1 MCIAMHSGQDSF
13 DPDGTQR
20 FRRKTM
26 KPSSGTF
33 WFLRIFV
40 CVVALV
46 FAVGYY
52 GHIRAQATDSNP
64 SGNGSMRVPLRPL
77 APLSSV
83 PIPPVFGMEGILAD
97 KTAAIELGKALF
109 WDMQA
114 GSDDIQACASCH
126 FNAGADSRAN
136 NEVNP
141 GQAGGDNTFQLGV
154 PMNGS
159 LGPNYHYGA
168 GTAGAG
174 FGGYHDGDFPFRK
187 LADVNDRFSVTS
199 DVNDV
204 SGSQG
209 QFGLTNDKITVDV
222 HVDPRGSV
230 NDNPSPVQGHEIDNS
245 GSDEGFTYGND
256 RPGIPTTKHGSGKTG
271 SSDGPQSSGGKSGS
285 GSATFNTN
293 SVESTTAVIDPV
305 FSYPSPTDPTKRIN
319 TRRTTGRNTP
329 SAVDAVFNFR
339 NFWDGRAQ
347 NVCNGANPFGTRDKQ
362 NHLLIVD
369 AVDGKLGPTQVN
381 MVNSALCSQSLG
393 PILSS
398 TEMSADNRN
407 FHQVG
412 KKLLARVP
420 LSNQLVDPTDSVL
433 GVFSKSPDKGLKT
446 GYAALVQKAFQP
458 EWWQFSRHICEAANG
473 NTSVTVDPANFET
486 CPAGTTDYSQMEYN
500 FSLFWGVAIQ
510 MYESTLVADQTP
522 FDKYMEQQQSYTL
535 IGDNLKN
542 QYTIQLKPGVTPYTV
557 SIIGLNPTLDA
568 SDQDMYAFDDG
579 QGAIRG
585 VGVNGGSINYAS
597 GTLTVFFGE
606 APVSLVPVQ
615 ISYSVG
621 AVPMTTGQLRGLN
634 LFQTKAGCV
643 VCHGGPELSNA
654 SVGTVT
660 GFPVER
666 MIMEDD
672 SARVYDTGYYH
683 IGVRPTAEDAGLAGN
698 DPVANLPL
706 SQAEI
711 LRQHVCDG
719 GYETVIVPGRR
730 GDGISA
736 SPMNC
741 SDDIARGGFFKAPQ
755 LRNVGLTA
763 PYFHNGSQL
772 TLEQVV
778 EFYNRGGDFNTVE
791 EVKYMDPDIEL
802 LGLTA
807 QEKIDLVDFLRNGLT
822 DPRTVAQAAP
832 FDHPQLFAP
841 NGHPHSG
848 NGYPVTPDP
857 KHPDRATDQLLEIP
871 AVGAKGGKPL
881 PTFLENMLGGQN
893 AGSN

>member
-1 MCIAMHSGQDSF
+1 
-13 DPDGTQR
+13 
-20 FRRKTM
+20 M
-26 KPSSGTF
+26 KPSSGTL

-40 CVVALV
+40 GVVALV

-52 GHIRAQATDSNP
+52 GHVRAQ
-64 SGNGSMRVPLRPL
+64 SGTGSVRVPLRPL

-83 PIPPVFGMEGILAD
+83 PIPPVFGMDGILAD
-97 KTAAIELGKALF
+97 KTAAIQLGKALF

-136 NEVNP
+136 NDVNP
-141 GQAGGDNTFQLGV
+141 GQAGGDSTFQVGV
-154 PMNGS
+154 PFNGS
-159 LGPNYHYGA
+159 FGPNYHYKA
-168 GTAGAG
+168 GTADAG

-187 LADVNDRFSVTS
+187 VADVNDRFSVTS

-204 SGSQG
+204 SGSEGVTG
-209 QFGLTNDKITVDV
+209 QTNDQITVQTETV
-222 HVDPRGSV
+222 HRGDPGNNNLSDQTDGPKTAAGGDDEGMTYGDGKPHLPSARQGGAKSSSSNGTNQSNTSRKGKVSGGSV
-230 NDNPSPVQGHEIDNS
+230 VNI
-245 GSDEGFTYGND
+245 
-256 RPGIPTTKHGSGKTG
+256 
-271 SSDGPQSSGGKSGS
+271 
-285 GSATFNTN
+285 N
-293 SVESTTAVIDPV
+293 SVETTTTVIDPV
-305 FSYPSPTDPTKRIN
+305 FSYPSEADPTQRIN
-319 TRRTTGRNTP
+319 TRRVTGRNTP

-347 NVCNGANPFGTRDKQ
+347 NVCNGANPFGTRDKKT
-362 NHLLIVD
+362 HLLVID
-369 AVDGKLGPTQVN
+369 PVDGKLGPTQVN

-393 PILSS
+393 PILSA

-420 LSNQLVDPTDSVL
+420 LANQMVDPTDSVL
-433 GVFSKSPDKGLKT
+433 GTFSKSPDKGLKT
-446 GYAALVQKAFQP
+446 SYSALIQKAFQP
-458 EWWQFSRHICEAANG
+458 EWWQFSQHICEAADG
-473 NTSVTVDPANFET
+473 STSTTIDAANFET

-522 FDKYMEQQQSYTL
+522 LDKFLEQQQTYTL

-542 QYTIQLKPGVTPYTV
+542 QYTIQLKPGITPYTLSV
-557 SIIGLNPTLDA
+557 IGLNPTLDA
-568 SDQDMYAFDDG
+568 SDQDTYAFDDG
-579 QGAIRG
+579 QGRVMG
-585 VGVNGGSINYAS
+585 GGVNGATIDYAS
-597 GTLTVFFGE
+597 GTLNIFFGD
-606 APVSLVPVQ
+606 APVSQVPIQ
-615 ISYSVG
+615 INYSIG
-621 AVPMTTGQLRGLN
+621 AVPMTEGQLRGLH

-654 SVGTVT
+654 AVGTVT

-698 DPVANLPL
+698 DPVAGLPL

-730 GDGISA
+730 GDGIA
-736 SPMNC
+736 PAPMNC
-741 SDDIARGGFFKAPQ
+741 NDDVARGGFFKAPQ
-755 LRNVGLTA
+755 LRNVALTA

-832 FDHPQLFAP
+832 FDHPQLFTP
-841 NGHPHSG
+841 NGHPHSA

-871 AVGAKGGKPL
+871 AVGAQGGKPL
-881 PTFLENMLGGQN
+881 PTFLENLLGGQN